1 VALCLPTCTLILHSF
16 YLGFTGVLQEAAA
29 LEGLGLLQTFVRIV
43 LPLSKGPI
51 AAVGM
56 VNGFFIW
63 RETLLSIVLLQSP
76 SRTIPVGL
84 LDFQGRFSNN
94 MGAIFAGRTLATV
107 PLASERSFRRRSL
120 AVPGAYL

>member
-1 VALCLPTCTLILHSF
+1 MRVLPSSPVLLHHRSPWALGVVYVELCLPTCTLIQHRF
-16 YLGFTGVLQEAAA
+16 YLGVPGELQEAAA

-63 RETLLSIVLLQSP
+63 GETL
-76 SRTIPVGL
+76 
-84 LDFQGRFSNN
+84 
-94 MGAIFAGRTLATV
+94 
-107 PLASERSFRRRSL
+107 
-120 AVPGAYL
+120 